1 VKPIDK
7 VPTLKPLRYKLAQ
20 SYPGPTV
27 APSEVN
33 FMGSLVVERASGPRS
48 VGLIQEQLNIKVSPS
63 GSMQHPCNISIE
75 PHDISNETENSETS

>member
-1 VKPIDK
+1 
-7 VPTLKPLRYKLAQ
+7 
-20 SYPGPTV
+20 
-27 APSEVN
+27 
-33 FMGSLVVERASGPRS
+33 MGSLVVERASGPRS